1 VELPRLAGIH
11 ITQPDKIHLHETED
25 PEWPLALGL
34 LQAMELSFTHFDEL
48 SENLLR
54 ETESLLGEAS
64 SDSSKSFARGTFDG
78 LTVLREVCDGV
89 KLLAL
94 RSRQVNALY
103 NSQKPLSS
111 AAASVSTE
119 TYIATGREAI
129 AKAEVVVKR
138 RELAYQVPWQRI
150 ASWRENPTVYRYG
163 YLWSVHSL
171 YYWWRDQGLA
181 EKPGPRPC
189 FLNRMDASE
198 VAVGWGKYSLEL
210 ARNILDRYLP
220 FSSTFAVNF
229 MNCFVPPPR
238 EYKFP
243 AALDMDVE
251 MDEEW

>member
-1 VELPRLAGIH
+1 MEKSFSRLNENCEL
-11 ITQPDKIHLHETED
+11 
-25 PEWPLALGL
+25 
-34 LQAMELSFTHFDEL
+34 
-48 SENLLR
+48 LLR
-54 ETESLLGEAS
+54 DAQNMFLEMKISSSGNFNIRDFDSLAI
-64 SDSSKSFARGTFDG
+64 
-78 LTVLREVCDGV
+78 LREVRDAV
-89 KLLAL
+89 KLLSL
-94 RSRQVNALY
+94 RARQVNALY
-103 NSQKPLSS
+103 RSQTMSITSVPKDALLSR
-111 AAASVSTE
+111 
-119 TYIATGREAI
+119 GREAI
-129 AKAEVVVKR
+129 NLAAEVVSR

-243 AALDMDVE
+243 DALNEVVLI
-251 MDEEW
+251 DEEEF

>member
-1 VELPRLAGIH
+1 MERSFSRLDENCDLLLRDAQNIFLEM
-11 ITQPDKIHLHETED
+11 KI
-25 PEWPLALGL
+25 
-34 LQAMELSFTHFDEL
+34 SS
-48 SENLLR
+48 SENFIA
-54 ETESLLGEAS
+54 G
-64 SDSSKSFARGTFDG
+64 DFDF
-78 LTVLREVCDGV
+78 LAILREVSDAV
-89 KLLAL
+89 KLLSL
-94 RSRQVNALY
+94 RARQVNSLY
-103 NSQKPLSS
+103 RSQKASITSISKDSHLSR
-111 AAASVSTE
+111 
-119 TYIATGREAI
+119 GREAI
-129 AKAEVVVKR
+129 NLAAEIVSR

-220 FSSTFAVNF
+220 FSSTFAVNL

-243 AALDMDVE
+243 SALNEVLLID
-251 MDEEW
+251 DEEFSL